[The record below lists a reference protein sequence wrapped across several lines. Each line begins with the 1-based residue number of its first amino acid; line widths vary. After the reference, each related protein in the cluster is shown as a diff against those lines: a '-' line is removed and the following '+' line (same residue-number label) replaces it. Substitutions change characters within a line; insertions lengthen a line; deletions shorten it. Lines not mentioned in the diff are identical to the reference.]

1 MLDVHKAESFPL
13 IIIII
18 IIITIIIIIIITTFI
33 LIKARK
39 SFYKPHLR
47 RLLTIKIKMDYL
59 HLYEDTKILLKA
71 IIS

>member
-1 MLDVHKAESFPL
+1 MLDVHKAESLPL

-18 IIITIIIIIIITTFI
+18 IIIIIIAITTFI
-33 LIKARK
+33 LIKTRK

-47 RLLTIKIKMDYL
+47 RLLTIKVNIDNL